1 MNSFVLSSVFQI
13 INALLIIAW
22 VSLAIITLVKL
33 RQQETICNTQSHLG
47 PHHSWHPDP
56 WRNRFLHREA
66 RRPSGITNKALGAF
80 HSHLRN

>member
-33 RQQETICNTQSHLG
+33 SSRKLSATPKAIWALIILSIPIFGAIAFFIVKPEDHQE
-47 PHHSWHPDP
+47 
-56 WRNRFLHREA
+56 
-66 RRPSGITNKALGAF
+66 
-80 HSHLRN
+80 

>member
-33 RQQETICNTQSHLG
+33 NSRKLSATPKAIWALIILG
-47 PHHSWHPDP
+47 IP
-56 WRNRFLHREA
+56 
-66 RRPSGITNKALGAF
+66 ILGAIAF
-80 HSHLRN
+80 FIVKPEDHQE